1 MLTLLAAEAGEA
13 PSNPILPEWS
23 EMFWGAIFFTILF
36 LLVKYVFLPPIK
48 QVMDDREA
56 AIRSELAAAEAAQS
70 KAGSADADL
79 ADQLS
84 GPRAEAASIIEAARA
99 EADAER
105 ASIIGAAEA
114 EVAEMK
120 AAAAAELAA
129 AKADALGQVTPKV
142 ADMAASA
149 ASKVLGTTVASA
161 AAKPAVDAYLNSQ
174 N

>member
-1 MLTLLAAEAGEA
+1 MLILFAQEGEGT
-13 PSNPILPEWS
+13 SNPILPAWS
-23 EMFWGAIFFTILF
+23 EMFWGAIWFTILF
-36 LLVKYVFLPPIK
+36 VLVKYVFLPPIK

-56 AIRSELAAAEAAQS
+56 AIRAELAAAEDATS

-79 ADQLS
+79 ADQLA
-84 GPRAEAASIIEAARA
+84 GPRAEAGSIIEAARA
-99 EADAER
+99 EAEAER

-120 AAAAAELAA
+120 AAAAAELDA
-129 AKADALGQVTPKV
+129 AKAAAMGQVTPKV

-161 AAKPAVDAYLNSQ
+161 TAKPAVDAYLNSQ